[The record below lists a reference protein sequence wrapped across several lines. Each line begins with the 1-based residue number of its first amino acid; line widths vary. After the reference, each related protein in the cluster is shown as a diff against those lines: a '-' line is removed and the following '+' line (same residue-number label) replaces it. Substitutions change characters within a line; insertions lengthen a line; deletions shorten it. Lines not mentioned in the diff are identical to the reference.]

1 MNALMRRQKNLKKHS
16 KSSRLKNI
24 IRVLLLV
31 VCGTIIGFNVYLANA
46 NGLVGN
52 KLPMP
57 FGYGAAVVL
66 SGSMEPELS
75 KGDLII
81 VKETDSFSMN
91 QVVVYQD
98 GNSLVV
104 HRIIELND
112 GSVTTKGDANNTLD
126 DPIETSRISG
136 EVVLSFPYVGNIVE
150 FIKTPIGTIIVI
162 ALAIIL
168 MELPRLKEKQKDI
181 DELEK
186 IKEEIRK
193 LKDEVWN
200 SQKGVPLDEQNTKT
214 KSHIHK
220 RSGSPV
226 SRVDFNIYDFWII
239 CKIR

>member
-46 NGLVGN
+46 NGLLGN

-193 LKDEVWN
+193 LKDEV
-200 SQKGVPLDEQNTKT
+200 
-214 KSHIHK
+214 
-220 RSGSPV
+220 
-226 SRVDFNIYDFWII
+226 
-239 CKIR
+239 

>member
-1 MNALMRRQKNLKKHS
+1 MMNALMRRQKNLKKHS
-16 KSSRLKNI
+16 KSSRFKNI
-24 IRVLLLV
+24 IRVLLLI
-31 VCGTIIGFNVYLANA
+31 VCGTVIGFNVYLANA

-81 VKETDSFSMN
+81 VKQTDLFSMN

-112 GSVTTKGDANNTLD
+112 DSVTTKGDANNTPD

-136 EVVLSFPYVGNIVE
+136 EVVLAIPYAGNIVE
-150 FIKTPIGTIIVI
+150 FIKTPVGTIIVI
-162 ALAIIL
+162 ALAILL

-181 DELEK
+181 DEIEK

-193 LKDEVWN
+193 LKDEV
-200 SQKGVPLDEQNTKT
+200 
-214 KSHIHK
+214 
-220 RSGSPV
+220 
-226 SRVDFNIYDFWII
+226 
-239 CKIR
+239 

>member
-1 MNALMRRQKNLKKHS
+1 MMNALMRRQKNLKKHS
-16 KSSRLKNI
+16 KSYRLKNI

-81 VKETDSFSMN
+81 VKQTDSFSMN

-181 DELEK
+181 DEIEK

-193 LKDEVWN
+193 LKDEV
-200 SQKGVPLDEQNTKT
+200 
-214 KSHIHK
+214 
-220 RSGSPV
+220 
-226 SRVDFNIYDFWII
+226 
-239 CKIR
+239 

>member
-162 ALAIIL
+162 TLAIIL

-193 LKDEVWN
+193 LKDEV
-200 SQKGVPLDEQNTKT
+200 
-214 KSHIHK
+214 
-220 RSGSPV
+220 
-226 SRVDFNIYDFWII
+226 
-239 CKIR
+239 

>member
-193 LKDEVWN
+193 LKDEV
-200 SQKGVPLDEQNTKT
+200 
-214 KSHIHK
+214 
-220 RSGSPV
+220 
-226 SRVDFNIYDFWII
+226 
-239 CKIR
+239 